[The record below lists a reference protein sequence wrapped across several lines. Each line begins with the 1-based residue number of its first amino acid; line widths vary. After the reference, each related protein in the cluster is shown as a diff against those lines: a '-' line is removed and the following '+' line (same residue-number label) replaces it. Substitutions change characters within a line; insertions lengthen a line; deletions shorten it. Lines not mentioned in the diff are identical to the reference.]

1 MTEIIRVLRLL
12 LLGLWLGA
20 AIFFGA
26 AVAPVLFSVLRG
38 ANLANANEL
47 AGTIVTRLLSIINRG
62 GFEVSLF
69 LIVTAYFMTRN
80 ESRLRRFAEMISLA
94 IMAIMTGVGHWV
106 IAARMVALR
115 AAMQGQIDLVA
126 INDPRRI
133 AFDSLH
139 GYSVTVMGVAML
151 AGLVAF
157 VIMASSTVRG
167 SSPTPGSP
175 DGQPGWGGAVREG
188 SLSLKKD

>member
-1 MTEIIRVLRLL
+1 MTEIVRVLRLL

-26 AVAPVLFSVLRG
+26 AVAPALFAVLRG

-47 AGTIVTRLLSIINRG
+47 AGTIVSRLLSIINRG
-62 GFEVSLF
+62 GFEISLF
-69 LIVTAYFMTRN
+69 LIVTAYFMSRN

-94 IMAIMTGVGHWV
+94 IMTIMTGVGHWV
-106 IAARMVALR
+106 ITARMVALR
-115 AAMQGQIDLVA
+115 AAMQGQIDQIAL
-126 INDPRRI
+126 NDPRRV

-139 GYSVTVMGVAML
+139 GYSVTAMGVAMV

-157 VIMASSTVRG
+157 MIIARG
-167 SSPTPGSP
+167 SSPT
-175 DGQPGWGGAVREG
+175 VREG
-188 SLSLKKD
+188 SISSEED